1 MGENT
6 MKSFNNT
13 MSNVLPGRHVTKIV
27 FTGKKLGSFF
37 SAKEETKKQH
47 QHDFIYYTVCP

>member
-1 MGENT
+1 